1 MYLVGLQV
9 EVLQGGGN
17 SGNAGEFVVR
27 QVQFHQA
34 GEVEDL
40 RLDFL
45 QAAVTQAKVLE
56 VEEAHEA
63 VVIQPG
69 EAVAGQVE
77 LLDRRGEIL
86 GDGRER
92 IVAEVQQAH
101 AQKTCR

>member
-1 MYLVGLQV
+1 MYVVGFQV

-17 SGNAGEFVVR
+17 SGNAAEFVVR
-27 QVQFHQA
+27 QVQFYQA
-34 GEVEDL
+34 GDVEDP

-56 VEEAHEA
+56 VEEAREA

-86 GDGRER
+86 GDGGE
-92 IVAEVQQAH
+92 
-101 AQKTCR
+101 